1 MNDRESQLWKRC
13 ILVLYIIKKLE
24 FFTLFSRE
32 KEWNLKCFHLFR
44 EWKVKWECLEIEIE
58 NEKWNEKA
66 LKSRSR
72 VKSEMKMPRDRDREV
87 KFLENSREI
96 LKDQEIKKNYQ
107 TFTPEYN
114 KKLFLNQ
121 YFSWQNAKLHA
132 QFHSFFS
139 RKGVKS
145 KMLSLFSRNEK
156 WN

>member
-1 MNDRESQLWKRC
+1 MQSYMHN
-13 ILVLYIIKKLE
+13 
-24 FFTLFSRE
+24 FTLFSRE
-32 KEWNLKCFHLFR
+32 KEWNLKCFHSFR
-44 EWKVKWECLEIEIE
+44 ELKSEFCFPFTHFE
-58 NEKWNEKA
+58 NEKWNENA
-66 LKSRSR
+66 LISRSR

-96 LKDQEIKKNYQ
+96 LKDQEIKKIYQ

-145 KMLSLFSRNEK
+145 KMLSLFSGNEK
-156 WN
+156 

>member
-1 MNDRESQLWKRC
+1 M
-13 ILVLYIIKKLE
+13 
-24 FFTLFSRE
+24 
-32 KEWNLKCFHLFR
+32 
-44 EWKVKWECLEIEIE
+44 
-58 NEKWNEKA
+58 
-66 LKSRSR
+66 
-72 VKSEMKMPRDRDREV
+72 KSEMKMPRDRDREV

-121 YFSWQNAKLHA
+121 YFSRQNAKLHA

-156 WN
+156 